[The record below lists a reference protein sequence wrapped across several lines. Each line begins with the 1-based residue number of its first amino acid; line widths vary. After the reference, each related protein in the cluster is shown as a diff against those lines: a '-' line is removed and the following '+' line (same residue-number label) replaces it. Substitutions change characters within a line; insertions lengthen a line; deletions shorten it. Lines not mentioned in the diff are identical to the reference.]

1 MYYDRHDNGINFAE
15 EAVFQMEVDE
25 EIQHEVK
32 TEDVKTE
39 VKIEHETGTKCIG
52 ESGQF

>member
-1 MYYDRHDNGINFAE
+1 MYYDLHDNGINFAE

-32 TEDVKTE
+32 TE

-52 ESGQF
+52 ESEF

>member
-1 MYYDRHDNGINFAE
+1 MYYDLHDNGINFAE

-32 TEDVKTE
+32 TE

-52 ESGQF
+52 ESAEF